1 MSFRLRK
8 NANKLKKTQN
18 LNDYNFHQSI
28 PLIEYQQIINSNISI
43 LI

>member
-1 MSFRLRK
+1 MNFKLRK
-8 NANKLKKTQN
+8 NANKLKLTRN

-28 PLIEYQQIINSNISI
+28 PLIEYQQIINSSISI